1 MFMVIIYFYVYINK
15 TMLMICYSNNKGGLK
30 MEIIHER
37 AKLRLMDNTD
47 VETLFSIVEGNRD
60 IWAYLISKMDSVQDM
75 QQYVQKAI
83 KGYGRGT
90 QIPFIVVDQQS
101 NKIVGST
108 RLYNISVEDKTVE
121 LGQTWYHPSVQRTSI
136 NTECK
141 YMLLQYAFE
150 KLHMLRV
157 QIKTDTR
164 NEKAQRAIERLGAVK
179 EGVLRNERKLPNGY
193 VRDAVVYSIISSEWP
208 GVKEQLLEKLE
219 LYKEKL

>member
-1 MFMVIIYFYVYINK
+1 
-15 TMLMICYSNNKGGLK
+15 

-37 AKLRLMDNTD
+37 AKLRLMDSGD
-47 VETLFSIVEGNRD
+47 VETLFSIVEGNRQ
-60 IWAYLISKMDSVQDM
+60 IWAYLISKMETVQDM

-83 KGYGRGT
+83 KSYGKGT
-90 QIPFIVVDQQS
+90 QIPFAVVDQQT

-157 QIKTDTR
+157 QIKTD
-164 NEKAQRAIERLGAVK
+164 V
-179 EGVLRNERKLPNGY
+179 RNERRLPSGH
-193 VRDAVVYSIISSEWP
+193 VRDAVVYSIIASEWS
-208 GVKEQLLEKLE
+208 GVKGELLEKLE

>member
-1 MFMVIIYFYVYINK
+1 
-15 TMLMICYSNNKGGLK
+15 

-37 AKLRLMDNTD
+37 AKLRLMDSND
-47 VETLFSIVEGNRD
+47 VETLFSIVEGNRE

-83 KGYGRGT
+83 QGYGKGA
-90 QIPFIVVDQQS
+90 QIPFVVVDQQT

-108 RLYNISVEDKTVE
+108 RLYHISVEDKTVE

-157 QIKTDTR
+157 QIKTDAR

-208 GVKEQLLEKLE
+208 DVKEQLLEKLE

>member
-1 MFMVIIYFYVYINK
+1 
-15 TMLMICYSNNKGGLK
+15 

-37 AKLRLMDNTD
+37 AKLRLLDGND
-47 VETLFSIVEGNRD
+47 VETLFSIVEGNRE

-83 KGYGRGT
+83 QGYGKGA
-90 QIPFIVVDQQS
+90 QIPFVVVDQQT

-157 QIKTDTR
+157 QIKTDAR

-208 GVKEQLLEKLE
+208 DVKEQLLEKLE

>member
-1 MFMVIIYFYVYINK
+1 
-15 TMLMICYSNNKGGLK
+15 

-37 AKLRLMDNTD
+37 AKLRLMDSGD
-47 VETLFSIVEGNRD
+47 VETLFSIVEGNRQ
-60 IWAYLISKMDSVQDM
+60 IWAYLISKMETVQDM

-83 KGYGRGT
+83 KSYGKGT
-90 QIPFIVVDQQS
+90 QIPFAIVDQQT

-157 QIKTDTR
+157 QIKTDVR

-179 EGVLRNERKLPNGY
+179 EGVLRNERRLPSGH
-193 VRDAVVYSIISSEWP
+193 VRDAVVYSIIASEWS
-208 GVKEQLLEKLE
+208 GVKEELLEKLE

>member
-1 MFMVIIYFYVYINK
+1 
-15 TMLMICYSNNKGGLK
+15 

-75 QQYVQKAI
+75 QQNVQKAI

-157 QIKTDTR
+157 QIKTDAR

-208 GVKEQLLEKLE
+208 SVKEKLLEKLE

>member
-1 MFMVIIYFYVYINK
+1 
-15 TMLMICYSNNKGGLK
+15 

-121 LGQTWYHPSVQRTSI
+121 LGQTWYHPSVQRASI

-157 QIKTDTR
+157 QIKTDAR

>member
-1 MFMVIIYFYVYINK
+1 
-15 TMLMICYSNNKGGLK
+15 MICYSNNKGGLK

-157 QIKTDTR
+157 QIKTDAR
-164 NEKAQRAIERLGAVK
+164 NEKAQRTIERLGAVK

>member
-1 MFMVIIYFYVYINK
+1 
-15 TMLMICYSNNKGGLK
+15 

-37 AKLRLMDNTD
+37 AKLRLMDGND
-47 VETLFSIVEGNRD
+47 VETLFSIVEGNRE

-83 KGYGRGT
+83 QGYGKGT
-90 QIPFIVVDQQS
+90 QIPFAVVDQQT

-157 QIKTDTR
+157 QIKTDAR

-193 VRDAVVYSIISSEWP
+193 VRDAVVYSIIPSEWP
-208 GVKEQLLEKLE
+208 DVKEQLLEKLE

>member
-1 MFMVIIYFYVYINK
+1 
-15 TMLMICYSNNKGGLK
+15 

-37 AKLRLMDNTD
+37 AKLRLMDGND
-47 VETLFSIVEGNRD
+47 VETLFSIVEGNRE

-83 KGYGRGT
+83 QGYGKGA
-90 QIPFIVVDQQS
+90 QIPFVVVDQQT

-108 RLYNISVEDKTVE
+108 RLYYISVEDKTVE

-157 QIKTDTR
+157 QIKTDAR

-208 GVKEQLLEKLE
+208 DVKEQLLEKLE

>member
-1 MFMVIIYFYVYINK
+1 
-15 TMLMICYSNNKGGLK
+15 

-37 AKLRLMDNTD
+37 AQLRLIDSDD

-83 KGYGRGT
+83 KSYGRGNE
-90 QIPFIVVDQQS
+90 IPFVVVDQQT
-101 NKIVGST
+101 NTIVGST

-157 QIKTDTR
+157 QIKTDAR

-179 EGVLRNERKLPNGY
+179 EGMLRNERKLPSGH
-193 VRDAVVYSIISSEWP
+193 VRDAVVYSIIVSEWP
-208 GVKEQLLEKLE
+208 IVKARLLEKLE
-219 LYKEKL
+219 LYKENL

>member
-1 MFMVIIYFYVYINK
+1 
-15 TMLMICYSNNKGGLK
+15 

-157 QIKTDTR
+157 QIKTDAR

-179 EGVLRNERKLPNGY
+179 EGVFRNERKLPNGY

>member
-1 MFMVIIYFYVYINK
+1 MV
-15 TMLMICYSNNKGGLK
+15 CYSNNKGGLQ

-90 QIPFIVVDQQS
+90 QIPLVVVDQQT

-157 QIKTDTR
+157 QIKTDAR

>member
-1 MFMVIIYFYVYINK
+1 MV
-15 TMLMICYSNNKGGLK
+15 CYSNNKGGLQ

-90 QIPFIVVDQQS
+90 QIPLLVVDQQT

-157 QIKTDTR
+157 QIKTDAR

-219 LYKEKL
+219 LYKEKV

>member
-1 MFMVIIYFYVYINK
+1 
-15 TMLMICYSNNKGGLK
+15 

-37 AKLRLMDNTD
+37 AKLRLMDSGD
-47 VETLFSIVEGNRD
+47 VETLFSIVEGNRQ
-60 IWAYLISKMDSVQDM
+60 IWAYLISKMETVQDM

-83 KGYGRGT
+83 KSYGKGT
-90 QIPFIVVDQQS
+90 QIPFAVVDQQT

-157 QIKTDTR
+157 QIKTDVR

-179 EGVLRNERKLPNGY
+179 EGVLRNERRLPSGH
-193 VRDAVVYSIISSEWP
+193 VRDAVVYSIIASEWS
-208 GVKEQLLEKLE
+208 GVKEELLEKLE